1 MVAKWLDSLEK
12 AIGGGNGGPTR
23 IRAMRW
29 LLLIGAL
36 GVAIMIINAYMSF
49 DRVAPTTNSSEP
61 PLSDVPAM
69 SANSSDSPF
78 ASIEQPLENR
88 LKDILEKIVGV
99 GTVDVL
105 VSVDSTEE
113 TVYSVNEQ
121 NSQQTTEE
129 TDKSGGRRHM
139 TSVTDN
145 GTIVLYEQSGDQ
157 KPIITKKIK
166 PRISGVLIVAKGAEN
181 PTVKRLILDA
191 VEKGINVPVNRISIV
206 PRKQQ

>member
-1 MVAKWLDSLEK
+1 MAKWLDGLEK
-12 AIGGGNGGPTR
+12 AIGGGAGGPTR

-29 LLLIGAL
+29 LLLIGAI

-69 SANSSDSPF
+69 SASSSDSPF

-105 VSVDSTEE
+105 VSVESTEE
-113 TVYSVNEQ
+113 TVFSVNEQ
-121 NSQQTTEE
+121 KSQQTTEE
-129 TDKSGGRRHM
+129 TDKNGGRRHM

-166 PRISGVLIVAKGAEN
+166 PRISGILIVAKGAEN

-191 VEKGINVPVNRISIV
+191 VEKGINVPINRISIV

>member
-1 MVAKWLDSLEK
+1 MAKWLDGLEK
-12 AIGGGNGGPTR
+12 AIGGGSGGPTR

-29 LLLIGAL
+29 LLLIGGI
-36 GVAIMIINAYMSF
+36 GVAIMIVNAYMSF
-49 DRVAPTTNSSEP
+49 DRVAPTTNQSEP
-61 PLSDVPAM
+61 PVSDVPAM
-69 SANSSDSPF
+69 SAHSSDSPF

-88 LKDILEKIVGV
+88 LKEILEKIVGV
-99 GTVDVL
+99 GPVDVL
-105 VSVDSTEE
+105 VSVESTEE
-113 TVYSVNEQ
+113 TVFVSNEQ
-121 NSQQTTEE
+121 KSQQTTEE
-129 TDKSGGRRHM
+129 TDKNGGRRHM

-145 GTIVLYEQSGDQ
+145 GTIVMYEQSGDQ
-157 KPIITKKIK
+157 TPIITKKIK

>member
-1 MVAKWLDSLEK
+1 MAKWLDSLEK
-12 AIGGGNGGPTR
+12 AIGGGTGGPTR

-69 SANSSDSPF
+69 SSNSSDSPF

-121 NSQQTTEE
+121 KAQQTTEE

-166 PRISGVLIVAKGAEN
+166 PRISGVLIVAKGVEN

>member
-1 MVAKWLDSLEK
+1 VAKWLDGLEK
-12 AIGGGNGGPTR
+12 AIGGGAGGPTR

-29 LLLIGAL
+29 LLLIGGI
-36 GVAIMIINAYMSF
+36 GVAFMIINAYMSF

-69 SANSSDSPF
+69 SASSSDSPF

-105 VSVDSTEE
+105 VSVESTEE
-113 TVYSVNEQ
+113 TVFSVNKQ
-121 NSQQTTEE
+121 QSQQTTEE
-129 TDKSGGRRHM
+129 IDKNGGRRHM

-166 PRISGVLIVAKGAEN
+166 PRISGILIVAKGAEN
-181 PTVKRLILDA
+181 PTVKKLILDA
-191 VEKGINVPVNRISIV
+191 VEKGINVPINRISIV

>member
-1 MVAKWLDSLEK
+1 VAKWLDSLEK
-12 AIGGGNGGPTR
+12 AIGGGAGGPTR

-49 DRVAPTTNSSEP
+49 DRVAPTTHSTEP

-69 SANSSDSPF
+69 SSHSSDSPF

-121 NSQQTTEE
+121 RSQQTTEE

-166 PRISGVLIVAKGAEN
+166 PRISGILIVAKGAEN